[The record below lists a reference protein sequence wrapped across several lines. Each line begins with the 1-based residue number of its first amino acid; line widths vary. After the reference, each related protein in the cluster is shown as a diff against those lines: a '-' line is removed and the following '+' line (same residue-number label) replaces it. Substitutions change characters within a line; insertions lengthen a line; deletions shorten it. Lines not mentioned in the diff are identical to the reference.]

1 MTIKPIRRRSRFIF
15 LLLALTAGGALIATQ
30 HLKAQGADQAASLQT
45 SFATTAKPF
54 FEKNC
59 MSCHKGDTAPAA
71 LRVDRLTGAME
82 EQQMATWERVYRR
95 VANGTMPP

>member
-1 MTIKPIRRRSRFIF
+1 MDFRMAVSRAFNWLRPQFLF
-15 LLLALTAGGALIATQ
+15 LLVPLSVAGLFAVTPGLE
-30 HLKAQGADQAASLQT
+30 AQSVADQAASLQA

-59 MSCHKGDTAPAA
+59 MACHKGDAAPAA

-82 EQQMATWERVYRR
+82 EQQM
-95 VANGTMPP
+95 